1 MRWTILVS
9 LAMAGCAHDVTAVY
23 GGGAP
28 SSGTIEVVLNEPTD
42 ALTVAINDQLV
53 VDRAHS
59 RRAQVVGVP
68 AGPVHVHVATG
79 KGCEQGKLVDR
90 DMMLAP
96 GGRATLALPHPE
108 ISLGCAVWSGL
119 QYIGLNIG
127 ILAIA
132 VVLVAAVP

>member
-1 MRWTILVS
+1 MRWTILMLV
-9 LAMAGCAHDVTAVY
+9 MAACAHDVTAIY
-23 GGGAP
+23 PAATP
-28 SSGTIEVVLNEPTD
+28 ASGTVEVVLNEPTD

-59 RRAQVVGVP
+59 RRAQIVGVP
-68 AGPVHVHVATG
+68 AGPVRVHVATG
-79 KGCEQGKLVDR
+79 KGCEQGNMVDR

-108 ISLGCAVWSGL
+108 LSVGCALWTGL
-119 QYIGLNIG
+119 QYIGINIG

-132 VVLVAAVP
+132 VLMVAAVP